1 MEKSEV
7 ISTLNELLKTS
18 RDGECGFGDAAKRVR
33 AAISRPP
40 WRQRRHGV
48 PLPRQSLKHTFGALG
63 GETSHSGTVTGAL
76 HRAWS
81 NIKSSVSTMDDHAVL
96 AECECAEDSAK
107 GAYEAALKKDL
118 PVEVRALVERQYQ
131 GVKENHNRIQ
141 TCGNSNTRRLTKKLP
156 RGPSDAARLWLS
168 AGAAYVRSGAEG
180 GYGHQI

>member
-18 RDGECGFGDAAKRVR
+18 RDGECGFGDAAKQVKSGNLKATLETAASRCAVAAAELETHVR
-33 AAISRPP
+33 
-40 WRQRRHGV
+40 
-48 PLPRQSLKHTFGALG
+48 ALG

-96 AECECAEDSAK
+96 AECEGAEDSAK

-131 GVKENHNRIQ
+131 GVKENHDRIRDLRD
-141 TCGNSNTRRLTKKLP
+141 STR
-156 RGPSDAARLWLS
+156 AA
-168 AGAAYVRSGAEG
+168 
-180 GYGHQI
+180 